1 MKLWI
6 DPIRDPKEH
15 RMPDAVW
22 CKSLKEA
29 LQHLLKKEVTF
40 ISLAHD
46 PGHEVDGYEM
56 ASVIEGLVRDGHL
69 PMPEW
74 EIHSASPEWKSAI
87 SKVMKSAERF
97 SHPSGSTSPGIAPLN
112 RSRDGTIKGPIYV
125 GLDIGTSKICV
136 AVSERRN
143 DGTLHLLGI
152 GEAPSIGIRKGEI
165 VDPAQAAKCI
175 QAAVLDA
182 KNKTNVEIKSVWV
195 SITGAHLG
203 SMNATGTY
211 NLPKERDR
219 VIREDLLAAARNIDE
234 STLPSGHI
242 PIHGTVDHYSI
253 DGQQFTNLRGIKGSH
268 LEAHLHL
275 IHGSSSRIHRTLD
288 CLESLHLQVESL
300 VPSSVACTHGVLYGE
315 KYATPLL
322 IDLGGG
328 TTDFTVIRYPGQVL
342 CSGVLAVGGDHIT
355 SDLSIGLK
363 LPNAK
368 TELLKTKEGA
378 TVASDD
384 SSDGMITMDNVTGEP
399 SYEIDRTSLDAII
412 HLRVLEIFEQIRD
425 RIAALPQI
433 ASIEGTEGIL
443 ESVSQVMLTG
453 GVSRLRNIAMV
464 AEEVF
469 HRPVSLVS
477 AGSVIGDPPTLQN
490 PAYTTAIGLTSH
502 AKETTEGNL
511 DPDAFP
517 RKFARKPVPRIFED
531 SDQAVAQPAE
541 DLDIPTFLRRG
552 TAGAEINRALQI

>member
-1 MKLWI
+1 
-6 DPIRDPKEH
+6 
-15 RMPDAVW
+15 MPDAVW

-29 LQHLLKKEVTF
+29 LHHLLKKEVTF

-46 PGHEVDGYEM
+46 PGHELDGYEM

-87 SKVMKSAERF
+87 SKIMRSAERF
-97 SHPSGSTSPGIAPLN
+97 SNPSGSTSPKIPQLN
-112 RSRDGTIKGPIYV
+112 RFRDGTIGGAIYV

-136 AVSERRN
+136 AVSERHN
-143 DGTLHLLGI
+143 DGTLHLLGV

-165 VDPAQAAKCI
+165 FDSAEAAECI
-175 QAAVLDA
+175 RAAVLDA
-182 KNKTNVEIKSVWV
+182 EDKTNVEIRSVWA

-203 SMNATGTY
+203 SMNSTGTC
-211 NLPKERDR
+211 NLPKERDL
-219 VIREDLLAAARNIDE
+219 VIREDLLAVAGNIDE
-234 STLPSGHI
+234 STLPSGHL
-242 PIHGTVDHYSI
+242 PIHGAVQHYSI
-253 DGQQFTNLRGIKGSH
+253 DGQQFTNLRGIKGSR
-268 LEAHLHL
+268 LEAPIHL

-288 CLESLHLQVESL
+288 CLESLQLLVENL

-315 KYATPLL
+315 KYGTPLL

-363 LPNAK
+363 LPNTK
-368 TELLKTKEGA
+368 TEPLKIQEGA
-378 TVASDD
+378 AVANDG
-384 SSDGMITMDNVTGEP
+384 SSDGMITLDHVPGEP
-399 SYEIDRTSLDAII
+399 SYEIDRISMDTII
-412 HLRVLEIFEQIRD
+412 HLRVREIFEQIRD
-425 RIAALPQI
+425 RIAALDE
-433 ASIEGTEGIL
+433 SSTNEGIL
-443 ESVSQVMLTG
+443 ESVSQVLLTG
-453 GVSRLRNIAMV
+453 GGSRLRDVAMV
-464 AEEVF
+464 AEQVF

-490 PAYTTAIGLTSH
+490 PAYTIAIGITRH
-502 AKETTEGNL
+502 AKETTEWNL
-511 DPDAFP
+511 DPEAFP
-517 RKFARKPVPRIFED
+517 KKFPKKSETGSVEGPDRGI
-531 SDQAVAQPAE
+531 AQTKE

-552 TAGAEINRALQI
+552 TAGSEIKPRLATQ

>member
-1 MKLWI
+1 MKIWI
-6 DPIRDPKEH
+6 DHIRDPKAH
-15 RMPDAVW
+15 GMPDAVW

-46 PGHEVDGYEM
+46 PGHELDGYEM

-87 SKVMKSAERF
+87 SKIMRSAERF
-97 SHPSGSTSPGIAPLN
+97 SNASGSTSPKIAPLN
-112 RSRDGTIKGPIYV
+112 RFRDGTIRGAIYV

-136 AVSERRN
+136 AVSERQN
-143 DGTLHLLGI
+143 DGTLHLLGV
-152 GEAPSIGIRKGEI
+152 GEAPSVGIRKGEI
-165 VDPAQAAKCI
+165 VDSAEAAKCI
-175 QAAVLDA
+175 RAAVLDA
-182 KNKTNVEIKSVWV
+182 ENKTNVEIRSVWA

-203 SMNATGTY
+203 SMDSTGTC
-211 NLPKERDR
+211 NLPKERDQ
-219 VIREDLLAAARNIDE
+219 VIREDLLAAAGNIDD

-253 DGQQFTNLRGIKGSH
+253 DGLNFTNLRGIKGSR
-268 LEAHLHL
+268 LEAHLHI

-288 CLESLHLQVESL
+288 CLKSLQLQVENL
-300 VPSSVACTHGVLYGE
+300 VPSSVASTHGVLYGE

-328 TTDFTVIRYPGQVL
+328 TTDFTVIRYPGQIL

-355 SDLSIGLK
+355 SDLSISLK
-363 LPNAK
+363 LPNTK
-368 TELLKTKEGA
+368 TELLKIQEGA
-378 TVASDD
+378 ADASDG
-384 SSDGMITMDNVTGEP
+384 SSDGMITMDNIPGEP
-399 SYEIDRTSLDAII
+399 SYEIDRTSLDTII

-425 RIAALPQI
+425 RIDALPRI

-443 ESVSQVMLTG
+443 ESVSQVLLTG
-453 GVSRLRNIAMV
+453 GGSRLRNIAIV

-477 AGSVIGDPPTLQN
+477 ASSVIADPQILLN

-502 AKETTEGNL
+502 AKEMVEWNL
-511 DPDAFP
+511 EPDAFP
-517 RKFARKPVPRIFED
+517 RKFARKPVPRNFKD
-531 SDQAVAQPAE
+531 PDQAVAQPKE
-541 DLDIPTFLRRG
+541 DLDIPTFLRKG
-552 TAGAEINRALQI
+552 TAGAEINRAHQI

>member
-1 MKLWI
+1 MKIWI
-6 DPIRDPKEH
+6 DHIRDPKEH
-15 RMPDAVW
+15 GMPDAVW

-46 PGHEVDGYEM
+46 PGHELDGYEM

-97 SHPSGSTSPGIAPLN
+97 RNPSASTSPGIAPLN
-112 RSRDGTIKGPIYV
+112 RFRDGTIRGPIYV
-125 GLDIGTSKICV
+125 GLDVGTSKISV
-136 AVSERRN
+136 AVSERQN
-143 DGTLHLLGI
+143 DGTLHLLGV
-152 GEAPSIGIRKGEI
+152 GEAPSRGIRKGEI
-165 VDPAQAAKCI
+165 VDLAQAAECI
-175 QAAVLDA
+175 RAAVLDA
-182 KNKTNVEIKSVWV
+182 ENKTNVEISSVWA

-203 SMNATGTY
+203 SMDSTGTC
-211 NLPKERDR
+211 NLPKERDQ
-219 VIREDLLAAARNIDE
+219 VIREDLLSATGNINE

-253 DGQQFTNLRGIKGSH
+253 DGLNFTNLRGIKGSR

-288 CLESLHLQVESL
+288 CLESLQLQVESL
-300 VPSSVACTHGVLYGE
+300 IPTSVACTHGVLYGE

-328 TTDFTVIRYPGQVL
+328 TADFIVVRYPGQVL

-355 SDLSIGLK
+355 SDLSIGLQ
-363 LPNAK
+363 LPNTK

-378 TVASDD
+378 AVASDD
-384 SSDGMITMDNVTGEP
+384 SSDGMITMDNVLGEP
-399 SYEIDRTSLDAII
+399 SYEIDRTSMDTII
-412 HLRVLEIFEQIRD
+412 HLRVREIFEQIRD
-425 RIAALPQI
+425 RIAALPRI
-433 ASIEGTEGIL
+433 ASIEGSEGIL
-443 ESVSQVMLTG
+443 ESVSQVLLTG
-453 GVSRLRNIAMV
+453 GGSRLRNIAMV

-477 AGSVIGDPPTLQN
+477 TGGVIGDSQILQN
-490 PAYTTAIGLTSH
+490 PAYTTAIGITRH
-502 AKETTEGNL
+502 AKETTEWNL
-511 DPDAFP
+511 EPDAFP
-517 RKFARKPVPRIFED
+517 KKFPKKSETGSVEGP
-531 SDQAVAQPAE
+531 DQGIAQTKE
-541 DLDIPTFLRRG
+541 DLDIPTFLRKG
-552 TAGAEINRALQI
+552 SASAEINRAHQI

>member
-1 MKLWI
+1 MKLWL
-6 DPIRDPKEH
+6 DPSRDPKEH
-15 RMPDAVW
+15 GMPDAVW

-29 LQHLLKKEVTF
+29 LQHLLKQEITF

-46 PGHEVDGYEM
+46 PGQELDGYEM

-69 PMPEW
+69 PIPEW
-74 EIHSASPEWKSAI
+74 EIHSVSPEWKSAI

-97 SHPSGSTSPGIAPLN
+97 SNPSGSTSPEIAPLN
-112 RSRDGTIKGPIYV
+112 HFRDGTIRGAIYV

-136 AVSERRN
+136 AVSERHK
-143 DGTLHLLGI
+143 DGTLHLLGV

-165 VDPAQAAKCI
+165 VDLAQAAECI
-175 QAAVLDA
+175 RAAVLDA
-182 KNKTNVEIKSVWV
+182 KNKTNVEIKSVWA

-242 PIHGTVDHYSI
+242 PIHVTVDHYSI
-253 DGQQFTNLRGIKGSH
+253 DGQQFTNLRGIKGSR

-275 IHGSSSRIHRTLD
+275 IHGSSSRTHRTLD
-288 CLESLHLQVESL
+288 CLESLQLQVESL

-342 CSGVLAVGGDHIT
+342 CSGVLAVGSDHIT

-368 TELLKTKEGA
+368 TELLKIQEGKA
-378 TVASDD
+378 ILNKD
-384 SSDGMITMDNVTGEP
+384 SSDGMISLDNISGEP
-399 SYEIDRTSLDAII
+399 SYKIDRMSLDTII
-412 HLRVLEIFEQIRD
+412 HLRVREIFEQIRD
-425 RIAALPQI
+425 RIAALPRS
-433 ASIEGTEGIL
+433 ASIEGKEDIL
-443 ESVSQVMLTG
+443 ESVSQVLLTG
-453 GVSRLRNIAMV
+453 GGSRLRDV
-464 AEEVF
+464 ATVAGWVF
-469 HRPVSLVS
+469 DRPVGLVS
-477 AGSVIGDPPTLQN
+477 AGSVIGDPQILQN
-490 PAYTTAIGLTSH
+490 PAYTTAIGITSH

-517 RKFARKPVPRIFED
+517 RKFARKPVPRNFED
-531 SDQAVAQPAE
+531 PLQAVAQPTE
-541 DLDIPTFLRRG
+541 DLDIPTFLRKG
-552 TAGAEINRALQI
+552 TAGVETNRAHLI

>member
-6 DPIRDPKEH
+6 APIRDPKEH
-15 RMPDAVW
+15 GMPDAVW
-22 CKSLKEA
+22 CKSLKET

-46 PGHEVDGYEM
+46 TGHELDGYEM

-74 EIHSASPEWKSAI
+74 QIHSASPEWKSAI
-87 SKVMKSAERF
+87 SKVMKSSERF

-112 RSRDGTIKGPIYV
+112 RSRDGTIRGPIYV

-136 AVSERRN
+136 AVSERHN

-152 GEAPSIGIRKGEI
+152 GEAPSRGIRKGEI
-165 VDPAQAAKCI
+165 VDSAEAAECI
-175 QAAVLDA
+175 RAAVLDA
-182 KNKTNVEIKSVWV
+182 EDNSNIEIRSVWA
-195 SITGAHLG
+195 SITGSHLG
-203 SMNATGTY
+203 SMNAKGAY

-275 IHGSSSRIHRTLD
+275 IHGSSSRIHGTLD
-288 CLESLHLQVESL
+288 CLESLQLQVESL

-368 TELLKTKEGA
+368 TELLKIQERA
-378 TVASDD
+378 VVASD
-384 SSDGMITMDNVTGEP
+384 SSSYGMITMDNVPGEP
-399 SYEIDRTSLDAII
+399 SYEIDRTSVDTII

-425 RIAALPQI
+425 RIDALPRI
-433 ASIEGTEGIL
+433 ASIEGAEGIL
-443 ESVSQVMLTG
+443 ESVSQVLLTG
-453 GVSRLRNIAMV
+453 GGSRLRIIATV

-477 AGSVIGDPPTLQN
+477 AGSVIGDPQILLN
-490 PAYTTAIGLTSH
+490 PAYTTAIGITSH

-517 RKFARKPVPRIFED
+517 RKFARKPVPRNFED
-531 SDQAVAQPAE
+531 PDQAVAQPTE

-552 TAGAEINRALQI
+552 TAGAEINRAHQI

>member
-1 MKLWI
+1 
-6 DPIRDPKEH
+6 
-15 RMPDAVW
+15 MPDAVW

-46 PGHEVDGYEM
+46 PGHELDGYEM

-97 SHPSGSTSPGIAPLN
+97 RNPSASTSPGIAPLN

-125 GLDIGTSKICV
+125 GLDVGTSKISV

-143 DGTLHLLGI
+143 DGTLHLLGV
-152 GEAPSIGIRKGEI
+152 GEAPSRGIRKGEI
-165 VDPAQAAKCI
+165 VDLAQAAECI
-175 QAAVLDA
+175 RAAVLDA
-182 KNKTNVEIKSVWV
+182 ENKTNIEVRSVWA

-203 SMNATGTY
+203 SMDSTGTC
-211 NLPKERDR
+211 NLPKERDQ
-219 VIREDLLAAARNIDE
+219 VIREDLLSAAGNIDD

-253 DGQQFTNLRGIKGSH
+253 DGFNFTNLRGIKGSL

-288 CLESLHLQVESL
+288 CLESLQLQVESL
-300 VPSSVACTHGVLYGE
+300 VPSSVASTHGVLYGE

-363 LPNAK
+363 LPNTK
-368 TELLKTKEGA
+368 TELLKIQEGA
-378 TVASDD
+378 ADASDG
-384 SSDGMITMDNVTGEP
+384 SSDGMITMDNISGEP
-399 SYEIDRTSLDAII
+399 SYDRTSMDTII
-412 HLRVLEIFEQIRD
+412 HLRVREIFEQIRD
-425 RIAALPQI
+425 RIAALPRI

-453 GVSRLRNIAMV
+453 GGSRLRNIAMV

-502 AKETTEGNL
+502 AKEMAEWTL

-517 RKFARKPVPRIFED
+517 KEFPKKSETGSVEGPE
-531 SDQAVAQPAE
+531 QAVAQPTE

-552 TAGAEINRALQI
+552 TAGAEINRSHQI

>member
-1 MKLWI
+1 MKIWI
-6 DPIRDPKEH
+6 DHIRDPKEH
-15 RMPDAVW
+15 GMPDAVW

-46 PGHEVDGYEM
+46 PGHELDGYEM

-97 SHPSGSTSPGIAPLN
+97 RNPSASTSPGIAPLN
-112 RSRDGTIKGPIYV
+112 RFRDGTIRGPIYV

-136 AVSERRN
+136 AVSERQN
-143 DGTLHLLGI
+143 DGTLHLLGV
-152 GEAPSIGIRKGEI
+152 GEAPSRGIRKGEI
-165 VDPAQAAKCI
+165 VDPAEATECI
-175 QAAVLDA
+175 RAAVLDA
-182 KNKTNVEIKSVWV
+182 KNKTNIEVRSVWA

-203 SMNATGTY
+203 SMDSTGTC
-211 NLPKERDR
+211 NLPKKRDQ
-219 VIREDLLAAARNIDE
+219 VIREDLLSAAGNIDD

-253 DGQQFTNLRGIKGSH
+253 DGLNFTNLRGIKGSR

-275 IHGSSSRIHRTLD
+275 IHSYSSRIHRTLD
-288 CLESLHLQVESL
+288 CLKSLQLQVENL
-300 VPSSVACTHGVLYGE
+300 VPSSIACTHGVLYGE
-315 KYATPLL
+315 KYATPLM

-363 LPNAK
+363 LPNTK
-368 TELLKTKEGA
+368 TELLKIQEGA
-378 TVASDD
+378 ADASDG
-384 SSDGMITMDNVTGEP
+384 SSDGMITMDNISGEP
-399 SYEIDRTSLDAII
+399 SYEIDRTSMDTII
-412 HLRVLEIFEQIRD
+412 HLRVREIFEQIRD
-425 RIAALPQI
+425 RIAALPRI

-443 ESVSQVMLTG
+443 ESVSQVLLTG
-453 GVSRLRNIAMV
+453 GGSRLRNIAMV

-490 PAYTTAIGLTSH
+490 PAYTTAIGITSH
-502 AKETTEGNL
+502 AKETTEWNL
-511 DPDAFP
+511 DPEAFP
-517 RKFARKPVPRIFED
+517 KKFARKPVPRNFED
-531 SDQAVAQPAE
+531 PDQAVAQPTE
-541 DLDIPTFLRRG
+541 DLDIPTFLRKG
-552 TAGAEINRALQI
+552 NAGAKINRAHQI

>member
-15 RMPDAVW
+15 GMPDAVW

-40 ISLAHD
+40 ISLAQD
-46 PGHEVDGYEM
+46 LGHELDGYEV

-69 PMPEW
+69 PIPEW

-97 SHPSGSTSPGIAPLN
+97 SNPSGSTSPKIAPLN
-112 RSRDGTIKGPIYV
+112 RFRDGTIRGPIYV

-136 AVSERRN
+136 AVSERHN

-152 GEAPSIGIRKGEI
+152 GEAPSRGIRKGEI
-165 VDPAQAAKCI
+165 VDSAEAAECI
-175 QAAVLDA
+175 RAAVLDA
-182 KNKTNVEIKSVWV
+182 EDKTNVEIRSVWV

-203 SMNATGTY
+203 SMDSTGTC
-211 NLPKERDR
+211 NLSKERDQ
-219 VIREDLLAAARNIDE
+219 VIREDLLSAAGNIDE

-288 CLESLHLQVESL
+288 CLESLQLQVESL

-355 SDLSIGLK
+355 NDLSIGLK
-363 LPNAK
+363 LPNTK
-368 TELLKTKEGA
+368 TELLKIQEGKA
-378 TVASDD
+378 ILNQD
-384 SSDGMITMDNVTGEP
+384 SSDGMITMDNVLGEP
-399 SYEIDRTSLDAII
+399 SYEIDRTSMDTII
-412 HLRVLEIFEQIRD
+412 HLRVREIFEQIRD
-425 RIAALPQI
+425 RIAALPRI
-433 ASIEGTEGIL
+433 ASIEGSEGIL
-443 ESVSQVMLTG
+443 ESVSQVLLTG
-453 GVSRLRNIAMV
+453 GGSRLRNIAMV

-490 PAYTTAIGLTSH
+490 PAYTIAIGITRH
-502 AKETTEGNL
+502 AKETTEWNL
-511 DPDAFP
+511 DPEAFP
-517 RKFARKPVPRIFED
+517 KKFPKKSETGSVEGP
-531 SDQAVAQPAE
+531 DQAVAQPTE

-552 TAGAEINRALQI
+552 TAGVEINRAHQI